1 MTDRPDSTRSPADP
15 SFVLERRDGMVC
27 GPLRASRNSAIDI
40 RGSIHDDQTAAELGF
55 RGGTVA
61 GSVHF
66 DLFAPLLVEVLGR
79 RWYER
84 GTLSMYFRN
93 PTVDRELV
101 RAFTEEPPAGAEQA
115 QVAIKIEREDGLLV
129 GEGTASVG
137 EPDDQ
142 TALGRRDLQPFP
154 PGELRILAGVAP
166 GEEIAEYELCVTEAE
181 HADWL
186 EFTTEPM
193 DWYRG
198 TSPWGGPLLT
208 PYSEV
213 TVLYPGT
220 LLDLGSRVG
229 AAVGLFGGIELRHF
243 NGPLF
248 VAQTYRVK
256 GSILAVG
263 QSPRTEYIWFDTEA
277 RDHDDR
283 LVAGMRMQLRWM
295 KASSEL
301 YRDGQ

>member
-1 MTDRPDSTRSPADP
+1 MAGTHLSRKSPAAP
-15 SFVLERRDGMVC
+15 SFVAERRDGLIR
-27 GPLRASRNSAIDI
+27 GPLRASRNSALGMK
-40 RGSIHDDQTAAELGF
+40 GSIHDDSVAAELGF

-66 DLFAPLLVEVLGR
+66 DLFPPLLVEAFGPG
-79 RWYER
+79 WYER

-101 RAFTEEPPAGAEQA
+101 CAFVGEPPTGAETA
-115 QVAIKIEREDGLLV
+115 QVEVRIEREDGLLV
-129 GEGTASVG
+129 GEGTASLG
-137 EPDDQ
+137 EADDR

-154 PGELRILAGVAP
+154 PGELRILAGVHP
-166 GEEIAEYELCVTEAE
+166 GDTLGEHAMRVTIEQHEKRLELTTEA
-181 HADWL
+181 
-186 EFTTEPM
+186 M

-198 TSPWGGPLLT
+198 ASPWGGPVLT

-213 TVLYPGT
+213 TVLYPNT
-220 LLDLGSRVG
+220 SLDLGSRLG
-229 AAVGLFGGIELRHF
+229 SAVGLFGGIELRHF

-248 VAQTYRVK
+248 VDRSYTVTGTIK
-256 GSILAVG
+256 AVG
-263 QSPRTEYIWFDTEA
+263 QSPKTEYIWFDTEA
-277 RDHDDR
+277 RDDGGR

-301 YRDGQ
+301 YAT